1 MRCVL
6 IGIGIND
13 AAMFTPKGSP
23 KALVIEMV
31 SYIARAVSLGVRLG
45 ANMSRGH
52 LLLSVWSGS
61 VDDVAGSESLLTLV
75 FRGCA
80 GLEPL

>member
-6 IGIGIND
+6 IGIGINGIND

-23 KALVIEMV
+23 KALGPVLVVIEMV
-31 SYIARAVSLGVRLG
+31 SYRARAESLGVRLG

-52 LLLSVWSGS
+52 LLLSVLSGF
-61 VDDVAGSESLLTLV
+61 V
-75 FRGCA
+75 
-80 GLEPL
+80 

>member
-6 IGIGIND
+6 IGIGIQGMKD

-23 KALVIEMV
+23 KALSPVLVVIEMV

-45 ANMSRGH
+45 ANMMRGH
-52 LLLSVWSGS
+52 LLLSVLSRF
-61 VDDVAGSESLLTLV
+61 V
-75 FRGCA
+75 
-80 GLEPL
+80 